1 MPKKPKLETI
11 AEQWADFAAA
21 ILPHLSPN
29 SPEYQSVRRVFYSG
43 AFSMFMSIRQMSSSA
58 ITEKEGEEYLLRL
71 GDEMEECLKVA
82 RQREIER
89 N

>member
-1 MPKKPKLETI
+1 MSKKPRLETV

-21 ILPHLSPN
+21 VLPHLSPN

-43 AFSMFMSIRQMSSSA
+43 AFSMFLSIRQISYSA

-71 GDEMEECLKVA
+71 GDEIVERLKVA
-82 RQREIER
+82 QQHYIER

>member
-1 MPKKPKLETI
+1 MPKKPKLETV

-21 ILPHLSPN
+21 VLPHLSPN

-43 AFSMFMSIRQMSSSA
+43 AFSMFMSIRQISSSA
-58 ITEKEGEEYLLRL
+58 ITEKEGEEYLRRL
-71 GDEMEECLKVA
+71 GAEMVERLKVA
-82 RQREIER
+82 RQHYIER

>member
-1 MPKKPKLETI
+1 MSKKPKLETV

-21 ILPHLSPN
+21 VLPHLSPN

-43 AFSMFMSIRQMSSSA
+43 AFSMFMSIRQVSCPA
-58 ITEKEGEEYLLRL
+58 ITTGEGEAYLRSL
-71 GDEMEECLKVA
+71 GDEIVEYLRSA
-82 RQREIER
+82 RQQHVER

>member
-1 MPKKPKLETI
+1 MSKKPRLETV

-21 ILPHLSPN
+21 VLPHLSPN
-29 SPEYQSVRRVFYSG
+29 SPEYRSVRRVFYSG
-43 AFSMFMSIRQMSSSA
+43 AFSMFLSIRQISSSA

-71 GDEMEECLKVA
+71 GDEIVERLKVA
-82 RQREIER
+82 RQHYIER